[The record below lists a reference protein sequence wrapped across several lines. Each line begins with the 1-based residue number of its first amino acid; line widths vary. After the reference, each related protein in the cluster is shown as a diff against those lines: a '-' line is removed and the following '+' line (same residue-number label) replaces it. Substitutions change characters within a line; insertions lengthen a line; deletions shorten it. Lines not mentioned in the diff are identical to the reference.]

1 MLGYGRVNRTRRERI
16 VVTARD
22 TNWQRDVVEAL
33 RENEIRLIC
42 HVADSVLAPIIRAL
56 NNDDDFDV
64 VTLTREEE
72 GVGTLTGAYLGGVRG
87 ALLLQASGFGNILNA
102 LGSLAIPYQI
112 PFPIILSARGGAL
125 EHNVVQVAWGKAAP
139 EAAESLGM
147 QYFPMTR
154 EEDVAFVAGRGI
166 HHAFVS
172 RRPTVIGIETQL
184 SGGKR
189 GR

>member
-1 MLGYGRVNRTRRERI
+1 MVTERQI
-16 VVTARD
+16 DWRSGI
-22 TNWQRDVVEAL
+22 VEAL
-33 RENEIRLIC
+33 RANDIELIC
-42 HVADSVLAPIIRAL
+42 HVSDTVLAPIVRTL
-56 NNDDDFDV
+56 EEDPTFNV

-112 PFPIILSARGGAL
+112 PFPIILSARGGFL

-139 EAAESLGM
+139 ETAEALGM

-154 EEDVAFVAGRGI
+154 EDEVAFVAEQGMR
-166 HHAFVS
+166 HAFVS

>member
-1 MLGYGRVNRTRRERI
+1 MVADSQTRWQTNI
-16 VVTARD
+16 VD
-22 TNWQRDVVEAL
+22 AL
-33 RENEIRLIC
+33 RSTGVTLVC
-42 HVADSVLAPIIRAL
+42 HVSDSVLAPIVREL
-56 NNDDDFDV
+56 ENDDGFQV

-72 GVGTLTGAYLGGVRG
+72 GVGTLTGAYLGGRRG
-87 ALLLQASGFGNILNA
+87 ALLLQASGFGNILNS

-112 PFPIILSARGGAL
+112 PFPIILSARGGFL
-125 EHNVVQVAWGKAAP
+125 EHNVVQVAWGKAVPDAV
-139 EAAESLGM
+139 AGLGM

-154 EEDVAFVAGRGI
+154 EEDVPFVARQGI

-189 GR
+189 GN

>member
-1 MLGYGRVNRTRRERI
+1 MVSTSQRTWQESI
-16 VVTARD
+16 VD
-22 TNWQRDVVEAL
+22 AL
-33 RENEIRLIC
+33 KANDIHLVC
-42 HVADSVLAPIIRAL
+42 HVSDSVLAPIVRNL
-56 NNDDDFDV
+56 ESDPEFNV

-87 ALLLQASGFGNILNA
+87 ALLLQSSGFGNILNA

-112 PFPIILSARGGAL
+112 PFPILLSARGGFL
-125 EHNVVQVAWGKAAP
+125 EHNVVQVAWGKAVP
-139 EAAESLGM
+139 ETVESLGM
-147 QYFPMTR
+147 QYFSMAR
-154 EEDVAFVAGRGI
+154 EDEVPFVARQGI

-189 GR
+189 GS